1 MQDPDEQWHRD
12 LKKEYDGAAFAQ
24 GYDGQADC
32 AHFGA
37 AYQGVALGG
46 RMKAITEHTITDAAT
61 QQMAGTPNPRLRQIM
76 DSLVRHLHAFT
87 REVDLTPEEWLEAI
101 RFLTAVGQ
109 KCTAH
114 RQEFILLSDTLG
126 MSALVNALHD
136 KRASGAATKSSL
148 LGPFYRQ
155 DAPMMKLGDSIVSKS
170 EGTPVVFYGRVIDSA
185 GRGIPNALVQVWE
198 PDETGNYDLQKH
210 DPSEMD
216 LRGCFRTDGKG
227 NYFFRGLCP
236 TGYMIPM
243 DGPVGDMIRA
253 QKRHGYRP
261 AHIHFVIGAPGYR
274 ELVTAL
280 YVAGD
285 PHIDSDTVFGVDE
298 SLIIKRNAIDKA
310 SPLPDLPSIHY
321 DFRLAAAKDGMSG
334 RVGADPS
341 QITSKVGA

>member
-1 MQDPDEQWHRD
+1 MRAIDEN
-12 LKKEYDGAAFAQ
+12 
-24 GYDGQADC
+24 
-32 AHFGA
+32 
-37 AYQGVALGG
+37 
-46 RMKAITEHTITDAAT
+46 TITDAALE
-61 QQMAGTPNPRLRQIM
+61 QMSLTPNPRFKEIM
-76 DSLVRHLHAFT
+76 ASLVRHLHAFT
-87 REVDLTPEEWLEAI
+87 REVDLTPEEWLEGI

-126 MSALVNALHD
+126 LSSLVNALHD
-136 KRASGAATKSSL
+136 KRATESATKSSL

-155 DAPMMKLGDSIVSKS
+155 DAPMMKLGDSIISRSKGS
-170 EGTPVVFYGRVIDSA
+170 EVVFYGRVLDSA
-185 GRGIPNALVQVWE
+185 GRGIPNALVQIWE

-210 DPSEMD
+210 DPSVMD
-216 LRGCFRTDGKG
+216 LRGCFHADSEGR
-227 NYFFRGLCP
+227 YYFRGLCP
-236 TGYMIPM
+236 FGYMIPM

-285 PHIDSDTVFGVDE
+285 DHIDSDTVFGVNE
-298 SLIIKRNAIDKA
+298 SLIISVNKNDPA
-310 SPLPDLPSIHY
+310 SPLPKLPSIRY
-321 DFRLAAAKDGMSG
+321 DFRLAAASKQDRSG

-341 QITSKVGA
+341 QITTKA

>member
-1 MQDPDEQWHRD
+1 MAPDDARRARSLTQKD
-12 LKKEYDGAAFAQ
+12 T
-24 GYDGQADC
+24 
-32 AHFGA
+32 
-37 AYQGVALGG
+37 V
-46 RMKAITEHTITDAAT
+46 MKAINEYTITDAAVE
-61 QQMAGTPNPRLRQIM
+61 QMAATPNPRMRKIM
-76 DSLVRHLHAFT
+76 ESLVRHLHAFA
-87 REVDLTPEEWLEAI
+87 REVDLTPEEWLEGI

-126 MSALVNALHD
+126 LSALVNALHD
-136 KRASGAATKSSL
+136 KRAPEAVTKSSL

-155 DAPMMKLGDSIVSKS
+155 DAPMMNLGDSIISRCK
-170 EGTPVVFYGRVIDSA
+170 GTEVVFYGRVIDSG

-210 DPSEMD
+210 DPSVMD
-216 LRGCFRTDGKG
+216 LRGCFRTDAEGR
-227 NYFFRGLCP
+227 YYFRGLCP
-236 TGYMIPM
+236 LGYMIPM

-253 QKRHGYRP
+253 QRRHGYRP

-285 PHIDSDTVFGVDE
+285 AHIDSDTVFGVDQ
-298 SLIIKRNAIDKA
+298 SLIITVNRSDRS
-310 SPLPDLPSIHY
+310 SPLPNLPSIYY
-321 DFRLAAAKDGMSG
+321 DFRLATAKDQMSG

-341 QITSKVGA
+341 QIATRVAEPSA